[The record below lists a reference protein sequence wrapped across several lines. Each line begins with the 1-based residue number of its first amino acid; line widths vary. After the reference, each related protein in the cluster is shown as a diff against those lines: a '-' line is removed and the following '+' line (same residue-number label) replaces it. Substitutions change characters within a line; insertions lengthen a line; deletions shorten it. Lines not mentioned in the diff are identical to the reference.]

1 MLFKSR
7 NEKSRLW
14 IYLQAAEN
22 EVIVGLV
29 SSRGDIVKAVSS
41 IAGLFLFIWFFYFI
55 LDLYF
60 ILLLVKCVRLSG
72 HSSRFQNY
80 FRISSISYQKN
91 WIGVW
96 ILSISP
102 PPLLFLFFPIWSTNQ
117 GAGTGGLSERENI
130 QGESEA
136 ACVHLSACV
145 CIFGVR
151 TRARWRVSSGHFPV
165 PWGSLYTAV
174 NGRL

>member
-41 IAGLFLFIWFFYFI
+41 IAGLVFLFIWFFYFI
-55 LDLYF
+55 LDPLPCCWWNVSVWVDIPPDF
-60 ILLLVKCVRLSG
+60 KIISEFQALATKKLDRRLDSL
-72 HSSRFQNY
+72 HLSSA
-80 FRISSISYQKN
+80 
-91 WIGVW
+91 
-96 ILSISP
+96 SP
-102 PPLLFLFFPIWSTNQ
+102 FPFFSIWSTNQ

-151 TRARWRVSSGHFPV
+151 TRARWRLSSGHFPV

>member
-1 MLFKSR
+1 MCFFKSR

-14 IYLQAAEN
+14 ILQAAEN

-41 IAGLFLFIWFFYFI
+41 ISCLYIFLFYFGPPSCCWWNVSVWVDIPPDFKIISEFQTPKKLDRRSDSLHLSSASPFPFF
-55 LDLYF
+55 
-60 ILLLVKCVRLSG
+60 ST
-72 HSSRFQNY
+72 
-80 FRISSISYQKN
+80 
-91 WIGVW
+91 
-96 ILSISP
+96 
-102 PPLLFLFFPIWSTNQ
+102 WSTNQ

-151 TRARWRVSSGHFPV
+151 TRAPWRVSSGHFPV
-165 PWGSLYTAV
+165 PWGSLYTVV